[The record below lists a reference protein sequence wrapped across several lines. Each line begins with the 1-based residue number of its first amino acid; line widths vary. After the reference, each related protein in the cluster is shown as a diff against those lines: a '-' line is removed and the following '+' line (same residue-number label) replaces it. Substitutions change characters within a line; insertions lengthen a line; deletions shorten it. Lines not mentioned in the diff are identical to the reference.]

1 MTRPARAQGAP
12 PGKLPWSLNDLTR
25 LTSFLIVSGVVI
37 VGCAAGAGQTSV
49 YDHQLLWIVG
59 ASIAL
64 MLSGLG
70 WTRWLLIGSRNLRV
84 RQRRLDT
91 LTARLR
97 PEPEVPLTT
106 AGHRDLR
113 FAADGM
119 TRFHRVTCPL
129 TDGKDVAAAPRNEHI
144 ARGRTPC
151 GVCAP

>member
-1 MTRPARAQGAP
+1 MTRPARDQGAP

-59 ASIAL
+59 ASVAL

-91 LTARLR
+91 LTARLSSK
-97 PEPEVPLTT
+97 PEARVTT
-106 AGHRDLR
+106 TGHRELR
-113 FAADGM
+113 FAAAGM
-119 TRFHRVTCPL
+119 TRFHRATCPL
-129 TDGKDVAAAPRNEHI
+129 TEGKDVAGAPRNEQI
-144 ARGRTPC
+144 ARGLAPC